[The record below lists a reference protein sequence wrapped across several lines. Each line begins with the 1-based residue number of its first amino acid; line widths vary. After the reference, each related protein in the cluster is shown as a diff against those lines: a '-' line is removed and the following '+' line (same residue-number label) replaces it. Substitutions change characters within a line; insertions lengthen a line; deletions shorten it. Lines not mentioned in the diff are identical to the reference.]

1 MPRRC
6 AYRRGLCEG
15 GIQPRRIS
23 RFLEPALL
31 LLLHDKPTH
40 GYALIEGLDRL
51 GMEAYPAD
59 VSAIYRILYALEDA
73 GMITSSRE
81 TEQTAGPPRR
91 VYALTEPGEVYL
103 AAWVQ
108 ELHETDHLL
117 HRFLDAYAV
126 HIQQHQDQLRDQA
139 HDLGEKTMDSQ
150 GENR

>member
-6 AYRRGLCEG
+6 AYRRGICG
-15 GIQPRRIS
+15 DNIQPRRIS

-31 LLLHDKPTH
+31 LLLHRQPSH

-59 VSAIYRILYALEDA
+59 VSAIYRILYDLEDA
-73 GMITSSRE
+73 GMITSTRE

-91 VYALTEPGEVYL
+91 VYALTEQGEAYL

-108 ELHETDHLL
+108 ELQETDRLL
-117 HRFLDAYAV
+117 HRFLDAYHEHVNGSATHAHEPV
-126 HIQQHQDQLRDQA
+126 HTL
-139 HDLGEKTMDSQ
+139 
-150 GENR
+150 

>member
-6 AYRRGLCEG
+6 AYRRGACQA

-31 LLLHDKPTH
+31 LLLHRQSSY
-40 GYALIEGLDRL
+40 GYALVEGLDEL

-59 VSAIYRILYALEDA
+59 VSAIYRILYGLEDA
-73 GMITSSRE
+73 GMVTSSRD

-91 VYALTEPGEVYL
+91 VYELTEQGETYL

-108 ELHETDHLL
+108 ELQETDRLL
-117 HRFLDAYAV
+117 HHFFGRLSPARE
-126 HIQQHQDQLRDQA
+126 Q
-139 HDLGEKTMDSQ
+139 
-150 GENR
+150 

>member
-6 AYRRGLCEG
+6 AYRRGMCGEG

-31 LLLHDKPTH
+31 LLLHRQAAH
-40 GYALIEGLDRL
+40 GYGLIEGLDKL

-59 VSAIYRILYALEDA
+59 VSAIYRILYDLEDA
-73 GMITSSRE
+73 GMVTSTRG

-91 VYALTEPGEVYL
+91 VYQLTEEGETYL

-108 ELHETDHLL
+108 ELQETDRLL
-117 HRFLDAYAV
+117 HGFLDAYHK
-126 HIQQHQDQLRDQA
+126 HIDDDAA
-139 HDLGEKTMDSQ
+139 HEHKSTKVLEDKEGTL
-150 GENR
+150 